1 MDNNWLD
8 LHFGFVEISNGRRE
22 PLGRVWQI
30 ERRVERFSGFFWI
43 KESAAL
49 RVMCRACILCC
60 CFALCCRVLCC
71 FRAVS
76 QWRCDWQSGSQE
88 PPSVTSSAAYSSLSF
103 LPCSTLLTVINAANT
118 RGRPLYSDE
127 RTRSGIAIIY
137 KPARAHRPL
146 PSLFF
151 QSAMKSINSQGI
163 DFLHCS
169 IKTYVV
175 ILFLRFIIRD
185 PILLYN

>member
-1 MDNNWLD
+1 M
-8 LHFGFVEISNGRRE
+8 
-22 PLGRVWQI
+22 
-30 ERRVERFSGFFWI
+30 
-43 KESAAL
+43 KESTAL

-71 FRAVS
+71 FRAERAVS

-127 RTRSGIAIIY
+127 RTRGGIAIIY
-137 KPARAHRPL
+137 KLARAHRPL

-169 IKTYVV
+169 IEIYIV
-175 ILFLRFIIRD
+175 IVLFLRFITRS
-185 PILLYN
+185 NSFV